1 MTWSILASAAA
12 LVTVLNAPDIRPP
25 PLLQADA
32 VQSDHEVLDLEEER
46 HRRFTVAVTVMGRG
60 PYKFLIDT
68 GSQATVLSTDLAD
81 RLEMQDRLTATLLA
95 MNSSRTVQT
104 IFVPELTVGSRTTYI
119 RNAPLLDPSNFG
131 DADGILGLDSLQDQR
146 VVLDFANEEIL
157 IANAEELGGNI
168 GYDIVVRAKSKRG
181 QLIITS
187 AMLDGVK
194 TAVIIDTGA
203 QVSVGNTALLKRL
216 RRARHHGQSALI
228 DVNGVGS
235 LGQVKI
241 ARELKM
247 DRVNLTNLPLV
258 FSDSPAFAALGLA
271 DKPAL
276 MLGMS
281 ELRLFDRVAIDF
293 ESRRVLFDVPRTV
306 GVPFSD
312 SFRN

>member
-1 MTWSILASAAA
+1 MTWSIFASAVA
-12 LVTVLNAPDIRPP
+12 LVTVANAPDIRPP
-25 PLLQADA
+25 PPLQTDA

-157 IANAEELGGNI
+157 IANAEELGGNT

-216 RRARHHGQSALI
+216 RRARHYGESALF

-235 LGQVKI
+235 LGQVRI

-247 DRVNLTNLPLV
+247 ERVNLTNLPLV

-281 ELRLFDRVAIDF
+281 ELRPFDRVAIDF
-293 ESRRVLFDVPRTV
+293 ESRRVLFDVPRNV